1 MPAVDEDFVAD
12 RIADALDAGCVD
24 QRAREELL
32 AALAELDVDRATQ
45 RRVD

>member
-1 MPAVDEDFVAD
+1 MLPPDKDFVAD

>member
-1 MPAVDEDFVAD
+1 MPAVDEDFVVD
-12 RIADALDAGCVD
+12 RIADALDGGCVD